1 MKPVLSIFVLVVL
14 SPLFIYMSCK
24 NTGASRNCEEA
35 ICTME
40 FRSLNVQ
47 IKDNAGNPVKFDE
60 VFTLRVNTGERIR
73 YDINTNPDG
82 SYTVLDDSYQKKLS
96 QSTAEFR
103 FVAIKAGKELV
114 NELYVISADCC
125 HISKVSGKEE
135 VVVP

>member
-1 MKPVLSIFVLVVL
+1 
-14 SPLFIYMSCK
+14 
-24 NTGASRNCEEA
+24 
-35 ICTME
+35 ME
-40 FRSLNVQ
+40 FRSMNVQ

-82 SYTVLDDSYQKKLS
+82 SYTVLDDSYQKKLA